1 MFAFYMRKW
10 KLLLRSGHST
20 RGRLRG
26 QRIRNGDFLK
36 QVYRVD
42 QWALQDVA
50 WSPAEQRSWRDQK
63 SLPGK
68 KPGRA
73 AASVGDPVP

>member
-1 MFAFYMRKW
+1 MRNW
-10 KLLLRSGHST
+10 KLLPRLGHST

-26 QRIRNGDFLK
+26 KRIRNEDFLK
-36 QVYRVD
+36 QVHRVD

-50 WSPAEQRSWRDQK
+50 WSSEEQRSWLEQRALAVK
-63 SLPGK
+63 NR
-68 KPGRA
+68 GRA